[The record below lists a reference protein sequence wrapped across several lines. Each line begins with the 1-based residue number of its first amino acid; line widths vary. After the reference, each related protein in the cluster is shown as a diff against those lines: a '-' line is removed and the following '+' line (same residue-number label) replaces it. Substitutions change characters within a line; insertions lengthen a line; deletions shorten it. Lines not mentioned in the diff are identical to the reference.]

1 MAQRF
6 TGLEEAAQQLGISK
20 DRLTELRE
28 AGKVRAYRDGASWKF
43 RSEDVERLVSEG
55 IDSAETSDID
65 LGPMEPGQET
75 LPAGYAGELDLEGDL
90 NLDADELELG
100 DLDLDGESAAVGAD
114 VSDPNL
120 TNVEEPTTP
129 LGPEATASDDMDLV
143 IEPLDEGDDAES
155 ILLSDADFTD
165 PLGRP
170 PSTIIG
176 KVELDRE
183 SDLELAPSGSGR
195 QPGRSDVRLD
205 EGADDVLG
213 SEIMGSG
220 VLDIGTSASAKFE
233 DLAELEI
240 DLEAESSRIL
250 APGDVKAAQAA
261 AQQQQSKPGSD
272 LRLDD
277 DLELAGSG
285 AGLTGISSIDVSAD
299 KPARG
304 PGASSM
310 SPMEMDSADDDDF
323 VLGGEGS
330 DITFSSADSGINL
343 RPSDSGL
350 ALDEVPLSLGGS
362 AVGSSL
368 DLSEALAANRSGS
381 LAGISDLGE
390 VEDFQLTPLS
400 EAPADDDDEDSSQ
413 IIALEEVA
421 EEPAEELLGPSRFDV
436 GLGADTMAT
445 PMGAGLTVA
454 DAQFSGWNVAFLSLC
469 FFLLMLSGMMMID
482 LMRNMWSWKQP
493 FGVNSG
499 LIDGILGLL
508 GLG

>member
-6 TGLEEAAQQLGISK
+6 TSLDEAAQQLGISK

-43 RSEDVERLVSEG
+43 RSEDIERLVSEG
-55 IDSAETSDID
+55 IDSAEGSDID
-65 LGPMEPGQET
+65 LGSEPGDET
-75 LPAGYAGELDLEGDL
+75 LPAGYAGELK
-90 NLDADELELG
+90 LDTEELELG
-100 DLDLDGESAAVGAD
+100 DLDLDGEPAAKGPD

-129 LGPEATASDDMDLV
+129 VGPEGTTTDDVDLV
-143 IEPLDEGDDAES
+143 IEPLEEGDDAES

-183 SDLELAPSGSGR
+183 SDLELAPSSSGR
-195 QPGRSDVRLD
+195 GGKSDVRLA
-205 EGADDVLG
+205 EPSDDVLA
-213 SEIMGSG
+213 SDVLGSG
-220 VLDIGTSASAKFE
+220 VLDVGSSPSAKFE

-261 AQQQQSKPGSD
+261 AQQQQKSKPGSD

-285 AGLTGISSIDVSAD
+285 AGLTGISSIDVSAN

-304 PGASSM
+304 PSASSM
-310 SPMEMDSADDDDF
+310 SPMEMESAEDDDF

-330 DITFSSADSGINL
+330 DITLSSADSGINL

-350 ALDEVPLSLGGS
+350 ALDEVALSLGGS

-368 DLSEALAANRSGS
+368 DLSEALAASRSGS

-400 EAPADDDDEDSSQ
+400 EAPVDEEEEDSSQ
-413 IIALEEVA
+413 IIALEEVE

-436 GLGADTMAT
+436 GLGTETMAA
-445 PMGAGLTVA
+445 PIGVGVAAA
-454 DAQFSGWNVAFLSLC
+454 DAQFSGMVVGLLSLC
-469 FFLLMLSGMMMID
+469 FLLVMLCGMMMID
-482 LMRNMWSWKQP
+482 LMRNMWSWNQP
-493 FGVNSG
+493 FNINSG

-508 GLG
+508 GRG